1 MDLPPNRDIPPDPAT
16 LRPLDAVAAVARPR
30 RLRPFLWVALVVLL
44 LAAQTLL
51 VTLAFHYRSA
61 RMQQAVEANAVAASD
76 ELSRLFARDLQ
87 ALLSMPG
94 PGAPAG
100 AWRARAEQ
108 LLVARPELLRFEHRD
123 AELAIVDAVDTRA
136 RPPLFRQLHRDQ
148 VQVDTE
154 LACRTTERRGG
165 PTYSHSYFVPQPD
178 GLGLEVM
185 DLCAAERI
193 HDGTSERVVGFV
205 IASYSL
211 PGLLDQLSAQALA
224 PGHDLSFVEADGAR
238 LAHGR
243 MHVGAGVY
251 KASRVVDLPGTT
263 MALTVDSAAARPSLV
278 PDLVTGLVIGLSLTL
293 FGVVVLL
300 ARDVRR
306 RARAEGALA
315 DALAFRKAMEDSVVT
330 GLRARDLRGRTT
342 YVNPAFCAMVG
353 YPAEALV
360 DHDPPPYWP
369 PEQTPEYHE
378 RQQRRMASPPAMH
391 PRDAFETTF
400 VRASGERFPAMVFE
414 APLLDSAGRH
424 TGWMSAVLDLSAQR
438 RVEEVARQQ
447 QERLQATARLATAGE
462 MASLLSHELNQP
474 LSAIAAYATGSLNM
488 MDAQRESAGGAPD
501 PELWPLLH
509 QAAQRIAEQAERAGH
524 VIKSVHDFVR
534 RRERAR
540 EAVGVDALLEAVLPL
555 VRLQAKRGAPRPTST
570 SSAPQGG
577 TGKVAEPHL
586 PVSDTRIELDLP
598 APMPRVVCD
607 RAMVEQVLLNL
618 TRNGIQAMQGTPRDG
633 PPVLTL
639 RARQT
644 HPGWVRFSVADRGP
658 GIADDVAPQL
668 FTPFFTTR
676 GDGMGLGLS
685 VCRTIVEQHGGA
697 LDFATLRDA
706 SGQVAGAEFRF
717 TLPAAPGEAPRAL
730 PAAEPAA
737 AHHAESTP

>member
-1 MDLPPNRDIPPDPAT
+1 MNPQHPALPEAEWP
-16 LRPLDAVAAVARPR
+16 RPR
-30 RLRPFLWVALVVLL
+30 RLRVVLWIALVVLL

-51 VTLAFHYRSA
+51 VALAFHYRSS
-61 RMQQAVEANAVAASD
+61 RTQEHVDANAAAASGQ
-76 ELSRLFARDLQ
+76 LAQLLARDLQ
-87 ALLSMPG
+87 AILAMPG
-94 PGAPAG
+94 GSTQPGE
-100 AWRARAEQ
+100 WREHAAQ
-108 LLVARPELLRFEHRD
+108 LLVARPELLRFERRD
-123 AELAIVDAVDTRA
+123 ANLKIIEAVDSRA
-136 RPPLFRQLHRDQ
+136 RPPLFSQLRRNEA
-148 VQVDTE
+148 QVDTE
-154 LACRTTERRGG
+154 LACAATQRRGG

-185 DLCAAERI
+185 DLCVADLEAGRVGERS
-193 HDGTSERVVGFV
+193 GAPVTGFV

-211 PGLLDQLSAQALA
+211 AGLLDQLAVQTLA
-224 PGHDLSFVEADGAR
+224 PGHDLSFVEADGDR

-251 KASRVVDLPGTT
+251 VASRMIDLPGTA
-263 MALTVDSAAARPSLV
+263 MQLRVDSAATRPSLV

-330 GLRARDLRGRTT
+330 GLRARDLDGRTT

-353 YPAEALV
+353 FTVDALIA
-360 DHDPPPYWP
+360 HDPPPYWP
-369 PEQTPEYHE
+369 SEQLPAYRE
-378 RQQRRMASPPAMH
+378 RQQARLASTPMTH
-391 PRDAFETTF
+391 SREAFETTF
-400 VRASGERFPAMVFE
+400 VRRSGERFPVMVFE

-488 MDAQRESAGGAPD
+488 MDAHARGGEMPD
-501 PELWPLLH
+501 PDLWPMLH
-509 QAAQRIAEQAERAGH
+509 QASQRIAEQAERAGR

-534 RRERAR
+534 RREHAR
-540 EAVGVDALLEAVLPL
+540 EAVGADVLIDAILPL
-555 VRLQAKRGAPRPTST
+555 VRLQAKKDASRPTNT

-577 TGKVAEPHL
+577 MSKMAEPHL
-586 PVSDTRIELDLP
+586 PMSDTRIALDLGTP
-598 APMPRVVCD
+598 VPRVVCD

-618 TRNGIQAMQGTPRDG
+618 TRNGIQAMQGAARDG
-633 PPVLTL
+633 EAVLSL
-639 RARQT
+639 QVRQT
-644 HPGWVRFSVADRGP
+644 HPQWVRILVSDRGP
-658 GIADDVAPQL
+658 GIGDEVAAQL

-676 GDGMGLGLS
+676 SDGMGLGLS

-697 LDFATLRDA
+697 LDFANLRDA
-706 SGQVAGAEFRF
+706 GGAILGAEFRF
-717 TLPAAPGEAPRAL
+717 TLPAAPVLRNANRVDEFGADVDAGADVVDVANVGLR
-730 PAAEPAA
+730 
-737 AHHAESTP
+737 

>member
-1 MDLPPNRDIPPDPAT
+1 MNPPHPALPEADGPH
-16 LRPLDAVAAVARPR
+16 PR
-30 RLRPFLWVALVVLL
+30 RWRVLLWVALVVLL

-51 VTLAFHYRSA
+51 VALAFHYRSA
-61 RMQQAVEANAVAASD
+61 RTQERVDANAAAASGQ
-76 ELSRLFARDLQ
+76 LAQLLAKDLQ
-87 ALLSMPG
+87 AILAMPDG
-94 PGAPAG
+94 SARPGE
-100 AWRARAEQ
+100 WRERAAQ
-108 LLVARPELLRFEHRD
+108 LLVARPELLRFERRD
-123 AELAIVDAVDTRA
+123 AGLKIVDAVDSRA
-136 RPPLFRQLHRDQ
+136 RPPLFSQLRRGEA
-148 VQVDTE
+148 QVDTE
-154 LACRTTERRGG
+154 LACAATERRGG

-185 DLCAAERI
+185 DLCVADPETQRGSA
-193 HDGTSERVVGFV
+193 SPAGFI

-211 PGLLDQLSAQALA
+211 AGLLDQLAVQTLA
-224 PGHDLSFVEADGAR
+224 PGHDLAFVEADGDR

-243 MHVGAGVY
+243 LHVGAGVFV
-251 KASRVVDLPGTT
+251 ASRMIDLPGTA
-263 MALTVDSAAARPSLV
+263 MQLRVDSAATRPSLV

-330 GLRARDLRGRTT
+330 GLRARDLDGRTT

-353 YPAEALV
+353 FPADALI

-369 PEQTPEYHE
+369 ADELPAYRE
-378 RQQRRMASPPAMH
+378 RQQARLATTPLTHSRE
-391 PRDAFETTF
+391 AFETTF
-400 VRASGERFPAMVFE
+400 VRRHGERFPAMVFE
-414 APLLDSAGRH
+414 APLLDPFGRH

-488 MDAQRESAGGAPD
+488 MDAHAGGDAPE
-501 PELWPLLH
+501 PALWPMLH
-509 QAAQRIAEQAERAGH
+509 QAAQRIAEQAERAGR

-534 RRERAR
+534 RREHVR
-540 EAVGVDALLEAVLPL
+540 EAVGADVLIDAILPL
-555 VRLQAKRGAPRPTST
+555 VRLQARKSDARIALEL
-570 SSAPQGG
+570 G
-577 TGKVAEPHL
+577 T
-586 PVSDTRIELDLP
+586 PV
-598 APMPRVVCD
+598 PRVACD

-618 TRNGIQAMQGTPRDG
+618 TRNGIQAMHGAARDADEA
-633 PPVLTL
+633 VLSLTV
-639 RARQT
+639 RQT
-644 HPGWVRFSVADRGP
+644 HPQWVRISVGDRGP
-658 GIADDVAPQL
+658 GITDEVARQL

-676 GDGMGLGLS
+676 SDGMGLGLS

-697 LDFATLRDA
+697 LDFENLRDA
-706 SGQVAGAEFRF
+706 GGAIVGVEFRF
-717 TLPAAPGEAPRAL
+717 TLPAAPGPRAA
-730 PAAEPAA
+730 PEHDGVVHAVAAR
-737 AHHAESTP
+737 

>member
-1 MDLPPNRDIPPDPAT
+1 MT
-16 LRPLDAVAAVARPR
+16 TPLSDSAALHSVDTPEWSPPR
-30 RLRPFLWVALVVLL
+30 RLRVVLWVALVVLL

-51 VTLAFHYRSA
+51 VALAFHYRST
-61 RMQQAVEANAVAASD
+61 RTQEHVEANAATASA
-76 ELSRLFARDLQ
+76 ELAQLLAKDLQ
-87 ALLSMPG
+87 AILALPG
-94 PGAPAG
+94 GDARPGD
-100 AWRARAEQ
+100 WRDRAAQ
-108 LLVARPELLRFEHRD
+108 LLVARPELLRFERRD
-123 AELAIVDAVDTRA
+123 ASLKIVDAVDSRA
-136 RPPLFRQLHRDQ
+136 RPPLFSQLSRDEAH
-148 VQVDTE
+148 VDTE
-154 LACRTTERRGG
+154 LACAATQRRGG
-165 PTYSHSYFVPQPD
+165 PTYSHSYFVPQAD

-185 DLCAAERI
+185 DLCVADLEAGRAGDRI
-193 HDGTSERVVGFV
+193 VGYV

-211 PGLLDQLSAQALA
+211 PGLLDQLAVQSLA

-251 KASRVVDLPGTT
+251 KASRMIDLPGTA
-263 MALTVDSAAARPSLV
+263 MQLSVDSASTRPSLV

-330 GLRARDLRGRTT
+330 GLRARDLQGRTT

-353 YPAEALV
+353 FPAEALV

-369 PEQTPEYHE
+369 AERLPEYQE
-378 RQQRRMASPPAMH
+378 RQLARLASTPTTH
-391 PRDAFETTF
+391 SREAFETTF
-400 VRASGERFPAMVFE
+400 VRQNGERFPAMVFE
-414 APLLDSAGRH
+414 APLLDSAARH

-488 MDAQRESAGGAPD
+488 MDAHAAGEAPD
-501 PELWPLLH
+501 PDLWPMLH
-509 QAAQRIAEQAERAGH
+509 QASQRIAEQAERAGR

-534 RRERAR
+534 RREHAR
-540 EAVGVDALLEAVLPL
+540 EAVGVDVLIDAILPL
-555 VRLQAKRGAPRPTST
+555 VRLQARK
-570 SSAPQGG
+570 
-577 TGKVAEPHL
+577 
-586 PVSDTRIELDLP
+586 SDTHIALDLGTP
-598 APMPRVVCD
+598 LPRVVCD

-618 TRNGIQAMQGTPRDG
+618 TRNGIQAMQGEARTGQPE
-633 PPVLTL
+633 LTL
-639 RARQT
+639 EVRQT
-644 HPGWVRFSVADRGP
+644 HAQWVRISVRDRGP
-658 GIADDVAPQL
+658 GIAEEVAPQL

-676 GDGMGLGLS
+676 SDGMGLGLS

-697 LDFATLRDA
+697 LDFANLRDA
-706 SGQVAGAEFRF
+706 RGVILGAEFRF
-717 TLPAAPGEAPRAL
+717 TLPAAALPRAAVQPD
-730 PAAEPAA
+730 PAV
-737 AHHAESTP
+737 STVTTP